1 MGPKLRWLYH
11 ILEASTT
18 FFDSYAP
25 KRFAVEKLIHASFQP
40 EVPESARQFFPAGAK
55 LDVLQI
61 DPRRVPYDVVA
72 TERGPMPHITKR
84 IAGTAIAARF
94 PLAAV
99 AQAPDELAPIRTRF
113 ELPVASEGPKFA
125 RLVPFNDGREVI
137 VRRGSELGFAYG
149 MASPRP
155 PVVLAGIRVPVVHYL
170 AILSPPVLAPGAK
183 PMSAE
188 AAAAYQPES
197 DVYYLPDADLMI
209 RRVPMGFSDA
219 EVAKILA
226 AIRFEPG

>member
-1 MGPKLRWLYH
+1 MDLKLRWLYH
-11 ILEASTT
+11 ILDVRTT
-18 FFDSYAP
+18 FFDAYAP
-25 KRFAVEKLIHASFQP
+25 ASFAAEKFIHASFQP
-40 EVPESARQFFPAGAK
+40 EVLESARQFFPAGAK

-72 TERGPMPHITKR
+72 TDRGPMPHITKR

-94 PLAAV
+94 PLDAI
-99 AQAPDELAPIRTRF
+99 AQAPDELVPIRSRF
-113 ELPVASEGPKFA
+113 DLPVAAEGPKYA
-125 RLVPFNDGREVI
+125 RLVPFGDGREVI
-137 VRRGSELGFAYG
+137 VRRGSELGFPYG
-149 MASPRP
+149 LPSPRP
-155 PVVLAGIRVPVVHYL
+155 PVVLCGIRVPVVHYL
-170 AILSPPVLAPGAK
+170 SILSPPVLAPGAK

-209 RRVPMGFSDA
+209 RRVPKGFSDA

>member
-1 MGPKLRWLYH
+1 MDLKLRWLYH
-11 ILEASTT
+11 ILDRSAA

-25 KRFAVEKLIHASFQP
+25 ASFAVERFIHASFQP
-40 EVPESARQFFPAGAK
+40 EVLESARQFFPAGAK

-61 DPRRVPYDVVA
+61 DPRRVPFDVVA
-72 TERGPMPHITKR
+72 TDRGPMPHITKR

-94 PLAAV
+94 PVDAV
-99 AQAPDELAPIRTRF
+99 AQAPDELVPIRSRF
-113 ELPVASEGPKFA
+113 DLAVDSEGPKFA
-125 RLVPFNDGREVI
+125 RLVPFGDGREVI

-149 MASPRP
+149 MGSPRP
-155 PVVLAGIRVPVVHYL
+155 PVVLSGIRVPVIHYVS
-170 AILSPPVLAPGAK
+170 ILSPPPLAPGVK

-188 AAAAYQPES
+188 AAAAYQPEC

-209 RRVPMGFSDA
+209 RRVPKGFTDA

-226 AIRFEPG
+226 AIRFEAG